1 MRFINEVAQ
10 LVEDPSGEKMGDKEE
25 EEKTNYQD
33 FKDYMSNIF

>member
-1 MRFINEVAQ
+1 MKFINEIDQ
-10 LVEDPSGEKMGDKEE
+10 LAEDSSGEKMGDKG